1 MNSLYKSE
9 LSLEPM
15 TLTVDEAAAILRIGR
30 GSAYALVR
38 SGRLR
43 SIKIGRRILIPA
55 SAIEDFLRAA

>member
-1 MNSLYKSE
+1 ME
-9 LSLEPM
+9 LNESVQSSHPL
-15 TLTVDEAAAILRIGR
+15 TLTVDEAAALLRIGR

>member
-1 MNSLYKSE
+1 LE
-9 LSLEPM
+9 LNESVQSSHPP
-15 TLTVDEAAAILRIGR
+15 TLTVDEAAALLRIGR

>member
-1 MNSLYKSE
+1 ME
-9 LSLEPM
+9 LNESVQSSHPL
-15 TLTVDEAAAILRIGR
+15 TLTVDEAAALLRIGR

-38 SGRLR
+38 SGRLH

>member
-1 MNSLYKSE
+1 ME
-9 LSLEPM
+9 LNESVQSSHPL
-15 TLTVDEAAAILRIGR
+15 TLTVDEAAALLRIGR

-43 SIKIGRRILIPA
+43 SIKIGRHILIPA

>member
-1 MNSLYKSE
+1 ME
-9 LSLEPM
+9 LNESVQPSHPL
-15 TLTVDEAAAILRIGR
+15 TLTVDEAAALLRIGR

>member
-1 MNSLYKSE
+1 MELNESVQSLHP
-9 LSLEPM
+9 L
-15 TLTVDEAAAILRIGR
+15 TLTVDEAAALLRIGR

-55 SAIEDFLRAA
+55 SAIEDFLRSA

>member
-1 MNSLYKSE
+1 ME
-9 LSLEPM
+9 LNESVQSSHPP
-15 TLTVDEAAAILRIGR
+15 TLTVDEAAALLRIGR

>member
-1 MNSLYKSE
+1 ME
-9 LSLEPM
+9 LNESVQSSYPL
-15 TLTVDEAAAILRIGR
+15 TLTVDEAAALLRIGR

>member
-1 MNSLYKSE
+1 ME
-9 LSLEPM
+9 LNESVQSSHPL
-15 TLTVDEAAAILRIGR
+15 TLTVDEAVALLRIGR

>member
-1 MNSLYKSE
+1 ME
-9 LSLEPM
+9 LNESVQSSHPL
-15 TLTVDEAAAILRIGR
+15 TLTVDEAAALLRIGR

-38 SGRLR
+38 GGRLR